1 MSFKKGAACSING
14 KKYELQV
21 FNIVKNCYIN
31 DKLFNTQDIK
41 DLGYCNSKN
50 DIECNYLITN
60 DIPIEIKKC
69 KTPDWMQCSLKY
81 DDENKNWIGSSKNK
95 IPDKSKQIFE
105 ELIAD
110 KILFNG
116 NIPPFIY
123 NNITYDEWVKI
134 KKENDYNDIYIDCP
148 NTTIRQLYAEKGCYY
163 IQISEKGLYHLG
175 NDICN
180 FNVPEFICEQQLRIR
195 IKVHSRKNNKGHCN
209 LSITI
214 ACQPK
219 KIKDLIDSSYSLDNK
234 DKLPLV
240 IYYNNLGR

>member
-1 MSFKKGAACSING
+1 MSYKKGAACSING
-14 KKYELQV
+14 RKYELQV
-21 FNIVKNCYIN
+21 FNIVKKCYIN

-41 DLGYCNSKN
+41 DLGHCNSKN
-50 DIECNYLITN
+50 DIECNYLTTN

-81 DDENKNWIGSSKNK
+81 DDKNKNWIGSYKNK

-105 ELIAD
+105 ELIVD
-110 KILFNG
+110 KKLFNG

-123 NNITYDEWVKI
+123 NNITYNEWTKI
-134 KKENDYNDIYIDCP
+134 KKETNDYDDIYIDCP
-148 NTTIRQLYAEKGCYY
+148 NTTIRQLYTEKGCYY

-195 IKVHSRKNNKGHCN
+195 IKVHSRKNNKGYCN

-219 KIKDLIDSSYSLDNK
+219 TIKDLIKSSYSLDNK

-240 IYYNNLGR
+240 IYYNNLG